1 MKEMQRVGRKERE
14 SVRDSARDRRQF
26 ASRPRRC
33 VCPKHIQAHLHFA
46 NLHTHTHT
54 HTINTHTLMHGC
66 LLSQLPP
73 FCNHFSMSHT
83 KRTKSARSAQTPH
96 RRTSSPSRLPRAA
109 TRVIQ
114 HPIVHRFWADEFSA
128 RSVRCLQSYSMQCE
142 NEEKLV
148 A

>member
-1 MKEMQRVGRKERE
+1 
-14 SVRDSARDRRQF
+14 
-26 ASRPRRC
+26 
-33 VCPKHIQAHLHFA
+33 
-46 NLHTHTHT
+46 
-54 HTINTHTLMHGC
+54 MHGC

-83 KRTKSARSAQTPH
+83 KRTKRARA
-96 RRTSSPSRLPRAA
+96 LPKPPTVAHLPP
-109 TRVIQ
+109 RVIQ
-114 HPIVHRFWADEFSA
+114 HPIVHSLWADEFSA